1 MKQLIVLLILLFPF
15 VCEGQTNKVN
25 YYQDIDYKDIVE
37 SKGLFYLKLDTTLV
51 TGRVIRYNNKK
62 EPKRYILVEKGKPQS
77 VNWITFR
84 DDYVPLPG
92 RGALHI
98 GVRIKDNMHGEGI
111 ISNRD
116 PIPIKEKQ
124 DGLWEEYHE
133 NGKLKSRVNFIA
145 GKEDGHWEEYHNN
158 GKLKIQG
165 NYLKGNRIK
174 EWKYY
179 NKKGKLKKTENYN

>member
-1 MKQLIVLLILLFPF
+1 MKILKIMKQLIVLLILLFPF

-84 DDYVPLPG
+84 NDYVPLPG

-133 NGKLKSRVNFIA
+133 NGKLK
-145 GKEDGHWEEYHNN
+145 
-158 GKLKIQG
+158 IQG